1 MKTRTLIE
9 LMTLGTNLY
18 LVSQDKEMMEKLAKL
33 VSEGKQK
40 FDDFMYT
47 DDAGEND
54 EMTMFQ
60 KLTEK
65 AKEVEKQLEKRLEE
79 AAAKIYQKMHIA
91 HVNDIEALQKEI
103 NDLKEELTILK
114 NQSGSK

>member
-18 LVSQDKEMMEKLAKL
+18 LVSQDKEMMEKLSNFVKD
-33 VSEGKQK
+33 GKQK
-40 FDDFMYT
+40 FEDFIQPE
-47 DDAGEND
+47 DGAEDD

-79 AAAKIYQKMHIA
+79 AAVVIYQKLHIA
-91 HVNDIEALQKEI
+91 HVNDIESLQNQI
-103 NDLKEELTILK
+103 NELKEELAALK
-114 NQSGSK
+114 SQPNK